1 MAKEKTCKFITVV
14 GGVLSSKTVGEKNR
28 KVWELGVKDKDN
40 KITFFFAFPT
50 SKVND
55 FVFDD
60 ENALYKF
67 SCFYD
72 FKYPEYIKVYEVVK
86 I

>member
-1 MAKEKTCKFITVV
+1 MKEKNCKFITVV

-28 KVWELGVKDKDN
+28 KVWEIGVKDKDN
-40 KITFFFAFPT
+40 KITFFYAFPT
-50 SKVND
+50 SKVSDLD
-55 FVFDD
+55 FSDSA
-60 ENALYKF
+60 ALYKL

-72 FKYPEYIKVYEVVK
+72 YKYPEYIKIYEVVK